1 MKTLNPRLRR
11 PDGRGVHCSPGI
23 RRGAAA
29 SLDTCSPPACRAGA
43 IAVRHVPAAAR
54 MPQRRSTLNPGT
66 RLTGRVPFFRGHA
79 PLFLQSRTFL

>member
-11 PDGRGVHCSPGI
+11 PDGRGVYASPGI

-43 IAVRHVPAAAR
+43 TAIRHAPAAAR
-54 MPQRRSTLNPGT
+54 TPHRSTLNPGT
-66 RLTGRVPFFRGHA
+66 WLTGRVPFFRGHA
-79 PLFLQSRTFL
+79 PLFQQSRTFL